1 MQRQKKKKET
11 HHQDQQLSKIS
22 FIVLIVDTVPQKCHV
37 RSHKSRA
44 EITNSS
50 YLSCHSLHLLLYT
63 ICKSLLTFM
72 YKYIQF
78 IDYSRAGMVIWFLLL
93 WLLCCWL
100 RNISRE
106 IHTADVTSPNAA
118 HAYCIMN
125 TSRAHTEP
133 NIDIYRN
140 VNCYHTKW
148 IFLFLRSHD
157 CGWKRGNV
165 PTTQEHRRHKCHLN
179 LLPQRHWH
187 VVCFI
192 YFFRGD
198 SVKLEW
204 VTLSEGFL
212 GRSLSHSLHDCSWS
226 HATEGTCDQF

>member
-1 MQRQKKKKET
+1 M
-11 HHQDQQLSKIS
+11 
-22 FIVLIVDTVPQKCHV
+22 PQKCHV

-50 YLSCHSLHLLLYT
+50 YSSCHSLHLLLYT

-78 IDYSRAGMVIWFLLL
+78 IDYSRAGMVVSFLLL
-93 WLLCCWL
+93 WLCCWL

-106 IHTADVTSPNAA
+106 KHTADVMSPNVA

-148 IFLFLRSHD
+148 ILLSKKSRL
-157 CGWKRGNV
+157 WAYEGNT
-165 PTTQEHRRHKCHLN
+165 PTTQEHRRHKCHVD

-187 VVCFI
+187 IV
-192 YFFRGD
+192 FRGD
-198 SVKLEW
+198 TVKLEQ
-204 VTLSEGFL
+204 VTFS
-212 GRSLSHSLHDCSWS
+212 CV
-226 HATEGTCDQF
+226 